1 MFDWVLKTPLNNEL
15 ACNLNWL
22 ALFEFLYPN
31 EAVEENVLRIFES
44 KLEILENIIK
54 NGSVSITF
62 NDVKLLMEA
71 INSSYCKPATK
82 LSSAEKQVEK
92 PFDLCYILA
101 DVIIG
106 TAILVRVAYYV
117 VFSLQLSV
125 FLNVKQQKGI

>member
-1 MFDWVLKTPLNNEL
+1 MAHVI
-15 ACNLNWL
+15 
-22 ALFEFLYPN
+22 FEFLYPN

-62 NDVKLLMEA
+62 NDGKLLMEA

-82 LSSAEKQVEK
+82 LSSAEKQVKK

-106 TAILVRVAYYV
+106 TATLVRVAYYV